1 MASEESPG
9 PSGGSG
15 GAGAAAAAEAV
26 PPDAS
31 TEDGAGGDVTKAE
44 EVLAETEQSEKLRL
58 TAEKLKLQVRHSP
71 TDCYVVLF
79 FAPISRTEG
88 ANAEWNLI
96 PPKFTKYFR
105 RPPRCFIVIF
115 MYTCFFFC
123 RRFEVCSPLSVEVL
137 FAVGIRTSQ
146 SISAGDQSHMGG

>member
-31 TEDGAGGDVTKAE
+31 AEDGAGGDATKAE

-71 TDCYVVLF
+71 TSLLTAMQLCF
-79 FAPISRTEG
+79 SPPSRE
-88 ANAEWNLI
+88 
-96 PPKFTKYFR
+96 
-105 RPPRCFIVIF
+105 PRGQ
-115 MYTCFFFC
+115 TQN
-123 RRFEVCSPLSVEVL
+123 
-137 FAVGIRTSQ
+137 GT
-146 SISAGDQSHMGG
+146 